1 MEESSTVRLNILF
14 GSGRE
19 REKGLQQGVQDFKE
33 DGVVTCCGEP
43 VLSPLVRCGD
53 SATWERA
60 GECSRTCLLPEG
72 SRTGLY
78 LPTEGSQPPR
88 QWEDG
93 LARHPGLS
101 ALLSVRAV

>member
-1 MEESSTVRLNILF
+1 MRLNILF

-53 SATWERA
+53 SATWESHLLVSAA
-60 GECSRTCLLPEG
+60 GHASSPR
-72 SRTGLY
+72 GLGQGFIS
-78 LPTEGSQPPR
+78 LQKAAS
-88 QWEDG
+88 
-93 LARHPGLS
+93 HPDSGRM
-101 ALLSVRAV
+101 AWQGIQV